1 MPEAESTSL
10 MDLSERYRT
19 LHDRIEAAAAKDGRT
34 GGDVRL
40 VAVTKFADDDQ
51 IRELLDLGHRDLG
64 ENRLQVKW
72 SDACGNGGPTGKI
85 VTP

>member
-1 MPEAESTSL
+1 

-34 GGDVRL
+34 GSDVRL
-40 VAVTKFADDDQ
+40 VAVTKFAADDQ

-64 ENRLQVKW
+64 ENGCKSWKPMRKRW
-72 SDACGNGGPTGKI
+72 PIGKS
-85 VTP
+85 VTL